1 MALLGPYERINMKV
15 KSNKLNKLS
24 TNAYAVWVSNYY
36 RNKEENK
43 DKEIRT
49 ILIGNTFHLYSVEF
63 VNGEFKTE
71 LLHYFNKEYGKKP
84 ELAKD
89 ADSFLKYKEIEK
101 PYFKENSSVSIE
113 TFLEEN
119 EELIDA
125 VSFQIHE
132 EDERFWDSPIW
143 D

>member
-1 MALLGPYERINMKV
+1 MKV
-15 KSNKLNKLS
+15 KCNKLKTLA
-24 TNAYAVWVSNYY
+24 TNSYAVWVSNYY

-49 ILIGNTFHLYSVEF
+49 ILIGNTFHLFSIEF

-71 LLHYFNKEYGKKP
+71 LLHYFNKDYGKKP
-84 ELAKD
+84 ELAED
-89 ADSFLKYKEIEK
+89 ADNFLKYKKIDK
-101 PYFKENSSVSIE
+101 PYFKKDIEISIE

-125 VSFQIHE
+125 VSFSVYEEHE
-132 EDERFWDSPIW
+132 RYWNSPIW

>member
-1 MALLGPYERINMKV
+1 MKTS
-15 KSNKLNKLS
+15 KSLKTS
-24 TNAYAVWVSNYY
+24 ATNSYVVWVSNYY

-49 ILIGNTFHLYSVEF
+49 ILIGDTFHLYSVEF

-71 LLHYFNKEYGKKP
+71 LLHFFNKEYGKKP

-89 ADSFLKYKEIEK
+89 ADNFLKYKRIEK
-101 PYFKENSSVSIE
+101 PYFKKDKDIGISIE
-113 TFLEEN
+113 TFLKEN

-125 VSFQIHE
+125 VSLDIYQ
-132 EDERFWDSPIW
+132 EDERFWNSEMW